1 VKGGPSPA
9 PEPLPVV
16 LVVEDE
22 TRIRRFLVAG
32 LESHGFRAVEAAGG
46 EAALRLAVDHRPA
59 VVVLDLG
66 LPDLDGLEV
75 LRRLREWSDA
85 PVVVVSAR
93 GREDQKVAALEGGAD
108 DYLVKPFGFPE
119 LLARL
124 HVALRHAA
132 RAREPAAGNL
142 FEAGPLRVD
151 LAARTVLVEGREVRL
166 TPVEYDLLLV
176 LVRHAGKVVTHRQ
189 LLETVWGKDAGDRTH
204 YLRVY
209 MTHLRKKLEEP
220 LGGRRLFH
228 TELGVGYRLRTDP

>member
-1 VKGGPSPA
+1 MTGETA
-9 PEPLPVV
+9 ETPLV

-22 TRIRRFLVAG
+22 GKIRKFIVAG
-32 LESHGFRAVEAAGG
+32 LETHGFRAVEAAGG
-46 EAALRLAVDHRPA
+46 GEALRLAVDHRPA

-66 LPDLDGLEV
+66 LPDVDGLEV
-75 LRRLREWSDA
+75 LRRLREWSDV

-93 GREDQKVAALEGGAD
+93 GREEQKVKALEGGAD

-124 HVALRHAA
+124 RVALRHAA
-132 RAREPAAGNL
+132 RSREPAPGNV

-151 LAARTVLVEGREVRL
+151 LAARTVTVKGRAVAL
-166 TPVEYDLLLV
+166 SPIEYDLLLI

-189 LLETVWGKDAGDRTH
+189 LLEEVWGASGIGHAH

-209 MTHLRKKLEEP
+209 MTRLRGKLERDA
-220 LGGRRLFH
+220 GRGQLFK
-228 TELGVGYRLRTDP
+228 TELGVGYRLRVEP